1 MATKAEIV
9 ADIRSQYGNALS
21 REQAR
26 KYLGMGSDT
35 ITVFLS
41 DVPFMRDSRKKR
53 YLAIDLA
60 RKIYERQQTAS

>member
-9 ADIRSQYGNALS
+9 ADIRAQYGNALS

-26 KYLGMGSDT
+26 KYLCMGNDT
-35 ITVFLS
+35 VQKFLE
-41 DVPFMRDSRKKR
+41 DVPFMRDERKKR